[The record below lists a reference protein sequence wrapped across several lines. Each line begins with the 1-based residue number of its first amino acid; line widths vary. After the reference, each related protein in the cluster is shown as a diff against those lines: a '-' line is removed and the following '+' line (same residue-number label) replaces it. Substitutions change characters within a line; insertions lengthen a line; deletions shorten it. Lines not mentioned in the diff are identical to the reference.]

1 MGRRQTKKNRKRS
14 GGSDRTYQFRVNL
27 NNLSQADIELLKRIN
42 EQRSYYKPTHTPE
55 EPRQLLMTIKGDFER
70 MKLLNDTFANEDNR
84 VKNLA
89 IMEEWRGARIE
100 ELQNYLTST
109 GEIPLRGYDDV
120 IKGEIVKLIEK
131 LTGVNDGFGSNINIH
146 PSSGRGNRDRT
157 TKKRRKIRK
166 KSRGKRRKKS
176 RGKRRKSKNKN

>member
-27 NNLSQADIELLKRIN
+27 NNLSRADIELLERIRDH
-42 EQRSYYKPTHTPE
+42 RSHYKPTHTPE

-70 MKLLNDTFANEDNR
+70 MKQLNKTLTIPEDKEN
-84 VKNLA
+84 NLA

-100 ELQNYLTST
+100 ELQNYLFPT
-109 GEIPLRGYDDV
+109 GEIPLRGHDYA
-120 IKGEIVKLIEK
+120 INGEIHNVIDE
-131 LTGVNDGFGSNINIH
+131 LTGANDGGLDTKIH
-146 PSSGRGNRDRT
+146 RPISGRVSRDRT